1 MNHQKYIILD
11 RDGVINIDSPSYIK
25 TADEWNAIPNSLEA
39 IKKLTEYEYHIII
52 ISNQSGLG
60 RGIISYSDFIQ
71 INLKMLSQISRS
83 WWINFIYSLLP
94 QFTYR

>member
-25 TADEWNAIPNSLEA
+25 SAEEWNAIPNSLEA
-39 IKKLTEYEYHIII
+39 IKKLTEHEYHIII

-60 RGIISYSDFIQ
+60 RG
-71 INLKMLSQISRS
+71 
-83 WWINFIYSLLP
+83 
-94 QFTYR
+94 